1 MPPSAISVAEV
12 DGLTN
17 SINCLHSLGSPNGA
31 SEPNKHRSGTS
42 VRAVLTDRGVN
53 AADKSRYAFPC
64 SFAKAI
70 TSIQFEPPICPKIT
84 GTVGRVLLLGMVK
97 STHSPGRMS
106 VYPFAVASATRRA
119 GQSVGMV

>member
-1 MPPSAISVAEV
+1 MAEV

-53 AADKSRYAFPC
+53 AADKSRYAFAVQLGLMLLQLPNLL
-64 SFAKAI
+64 
-70 TSIQFEPPICPKIT
+70 IQRLAMLYQHFHT
-84 GTVGRVLLLGMVK
+84 
-97 STHSPGRMS
+97 
-106 VYPFAVASATRRA
+106 F
-119 GQSVGMV
+119 